1 MKLNDRL
8 AFPMSL
14 NLAPYTKPPASSYDG
29 ESDEG
34 DDAMDGAEAGGRR
47 VVGVEDEAIYE
58 LKGIVVHSGQFSF
71 GHYYSFAKDPI
82 SGKWLKLDDDVVS
95 EFDLADLES
104 ECFGGI
110 QTTVNKWTNCVYKT
124 EKTAS
129 VYNPQPSTLHPEP

>member
-1 MKLNDRL
+1 MDEDMVERE
-8 AFPMSL
+8 AEE
-14 NLAPYTKPPASSYDG
+14 TKEATSKRRIDADP
-29 ESDEG
+29 DEPLL
-34 DDAMDGAEAGGRR
+34 
-47 VVGVEDEAIYE
+47 YE

-82 SGKWLKLDDDVVS
+82 TGKWLKLDDDQVS

-129 VYNPQPSTLHPEP
+129 AYMLFYQRCDGPPVSTPRPVGPGRGRPPRTSKRA